1 MLNSLDSI
9 YPVFSKIDKNCQFRG
24 FAGLAVLVT
33 PPLSLMGET
42 FYAT

>member
-1 MLNSLDSI
+1 MPNSFDSI
-9 YPVFSKIDKNCQFRG
+9 YPGFIESDKNCQFRG